1 MTGATLPIP
10 VHPLTK
16 KLRARKAAGEKLAV
30 LTAYD
35 YPTARLL
42 DEAGVDLI
50 LVCDSLG
57 MVVLGLPDTTGVT
70 MNDMLHHAAAVR
82 RAVKRAPV
90 IVDLPAQSYD
100 VPDHALHNAQRLAA
114 AGADAVKLEGGL
126 SVILS
131 VRAIIEAGIGY
142 VGHIGM
148 LPQSVKIEGGYKKK
162 GRTDEGA
169 DALLKDALALDEA
182 GAAAIVLESV
192 MPEVAARITAA
203 VKIPTIGIGSGDN
216 CDAQVLVTHDLLGFF
231 PWFKPPFAT
240 AEVDL
245 AEQITR
251 AARAFVDK
259 VKMPTKGSRATSRR
273 RK

>member
-1 MTGATLPIP
+1 MP
-10 VHPLTK
+10 VHPLTEQ
-16 KLRARKAAGEKLAV
+16 LRARKAAGEKLAV

-50 LVCDSLG
+50 LVGDSLG

-70 MNDMLHHAAAVR
+70 MNDMLHHATAVR

-100 VPDHALHNAQRLAA
+100 VPDHAVHNAKRLVA

-126 SVILS
+126 AVILS
-131 VRAIIEAGIGY
+131 VRAIIEEGIGY

-192 MPEVAARITAA
+192 MPEVAARITDA
-203 VKIPTIGIGSGDN
+203 VKIPTIGIGSGDS

-251 AARAFVDK
+251 AARTFVDK
-259 VKMPTKGSRATSRR
+259 VKKPPKGSRVASRR